1 MRLGEEIHEQT
12 LSIEFMEF
20 TVKETDNKN
29 TNTIVQES
37 KCNKGK
43 G

>member
-12 LSIEFMEF
+12 LSIEFMEY
-20 TVKETDNKN
+20 TVKETGNKN
-29 TNTIVQES
+29 TNIIVQES
-37 KCNKGK
+37 MCNKGK

>member
-20 TVKETDNKN
+20 TVKETDKN

>member
-1 MRLGEEIHEQT
+1 MRLGGEIHEQT

-37 KCNKGK
+37 KCNKGE